1 MADLGQTLLGH
12 PHQGV
17 SLSSKRAS
25 LIPVYALG
33 MAMSL
38 FFVISYALC
47 VLAYLL
53 FPDMI
58 SGHAIL
64 PLLLPWFKFLSWG
77 SFFLGFIESF
87 VLGWFVAIVFGP
99 LYNFFVSLNT

>member
-1 MADLGQTLLGH
+1 MTDLGQTLLGL

-77 SFFLGFIESF
+77 SFFLGLVETI

-99 LYNFFVSLNT
+99 LYNFFVSRDS